1 MTAPILFLKPRSD
14 LAFALQQF
22 IEQYLKEQG
31 QTAVHN
37 SFFKEL
43 QETVAKQKKR
53 LIELEQIIGTN
64 TNLIKSECSHSD
76 EISNLHHITEQRQ
89 NQINELTEQLR
100 ICRESKTVTLTKTI
114 PATCSHS
121 KIIAAADA
129 MVNLMWSLL
138 GKMPSSKEWKK
149 AVTGIEKYDRIRKEN
164 T

>member
-89 NQINELTEQLR
+89 NQIYELTEQLR

-114 PATCSHS
+114 PATCSHA
-121 KIIAAADA
+121 KIIAAAEA